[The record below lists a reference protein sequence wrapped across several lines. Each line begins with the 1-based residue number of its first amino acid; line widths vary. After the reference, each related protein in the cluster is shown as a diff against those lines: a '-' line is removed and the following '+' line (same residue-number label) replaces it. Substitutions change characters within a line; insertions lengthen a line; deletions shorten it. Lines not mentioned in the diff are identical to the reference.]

1 VESLQNGNPKDKLWS
16 SSERD
21 SDPPR
26 ESPEVTAPRFTISRR
41 GYDTA
46 EVDRF
51 VRLIGERL
59 RVLEAELERQR
70 TRTSLLE
77 RRGASAQEA
86 AYARIFQHL
95 TDVVRAADEAA
106 ESIRLEADA
115 DAMRVRAEARSAAD
129 AIRSETLSKARVEA
143 EGIVAAA
150 WREADRLARERALR
164 PGAAFEAAE
173 AVRAERYGEAARSSV
188 RQPAR
193 QAASAGSVRTEPEPE
208 DLDVRLEIPSLD
220 LFDERDATT

>member
-1 VESLQNGNPKDKLWS
+1 MDSLQNGNPKEKLWS
-16 SSERD
+16 SVERD
-21 SDPPR
+21 SEPSR
-26 ESPEVTAPRFTISRR
+26 ESPEVTAPRFTTSRR
-41 GYDTA
+41 GYDIV

-70 TRTSLLE
+70 TRTALLE

-115 DAMRVRAEARSAAD
+115 DAMRVREEARSAAD

-143 EGIVAAA
+143 EGIVAAG
-150 WREADRLARERALR
+150 WREAERLARERALR
-164 PGAAFEAAE
+164 PGGAFEAAE
-173 AVRAERYGEAARSSV
+173 AVRAERHAEAAHPPV

-193 QAASAGSVRTEPEPE
+193 QAASAGSVRTEPE

-220 LFDERDATT
+220 LFDERDATS